1 MICSYKMTSR
11 IKAVLFDMDGV
22 LIDARDW
29 HFDALNEALG
39 LFGVEISR
47 NDHLSRFNGLS
58 TRKKL
63 EMLTADGAI
72 PQELHRVIE
81 AVKQDR
87 TLRIAAQKCF
97 PVVSHQVLI
106 TRLKA
111 LGIKV
116 GLVTNSIRKS
126 SEFMLEYAGLLK
138 FMDIVITNEDVH
150 EGKPNP
156 AGYLLAMQKLEVL
169 PDETIVVEDGEYG
182 IMAAKAAGAIVVKVN
197 EPFEVSLELILPF
210 IKELR

>member
-1 MICSYKMTSR
+1 
-11 IKAVLFDMDGV
+11 MDGV

-29 HFDALNEALG
+29 HYDALNEALRI
-39 LFGVEISR
+39 FGVEINRS
-47 NDHLSRFNGLS
+47 DHLSRFNGLS

-63 EMLTADGAI
+63 DMLTSDGLV
-72 PQELHRVIE
+72 PYELHE
-81 AVKQDR
+81 AIQSIKQDR

-97 PVVSHQVLI
+97 PIVSHQVLI
-106 TRLKA
+106 NRLKV

-138 FMDIVITNEDVH
+138 FMDVVVTNEDVL

-156 AGYLLAMQKLEVL
+156 AGYLLAMQKLQVL
-169 PDETIVVEDGEYG
+169 PSETIVIEDGEYG
-182 IMAAKAAGAIVVKVN
+182 ILAAEAAGASVIKVSD
-197 EPFEVSLELILPF
+197 PFEVSLELLLPI

>member
-1 MICSYKMTSR
+1 MTNQY
-11 IKAVLFDMDGV
+11 KAVLFDMDGV

-29 HFDALNEALG
+29 HYDALNEALRI
-39 LFGVEISR
+39 FGVEISR
-47 NDHLSRFNGLS
+47 SEHLSRFNGLS

-63 EMLTADGAI
+63 NMLSAEGVI
-72 PQELHRVIE
+72 PYELHEVIQSI
-81 AVKQDR
+81 KQDR
-87 TLRIAAQKCF
+87 TLRIAAQMCF
-97 PVVSHQVLI
+97 PIVSHQVLI

-126 SEFMLEYAGLLK
+126 TEFMLEYAGLLK
-138 FMDIVITNEDVH
+138 FMDLVVTNEDVV

-156 AGYLLAMQKLEVL
+156 AGYLLAMEKLRVL
-169 PDETIVVEDGEYG
+169 PHETIVIEDGEYG
-182 IMAAKAAGAIVVKVN
+182 ILAAEAAGAAVIRVN
-197 EPFEVSLELILPF
+197 DPFEVSLELLLPF

>member
-1 MICSYKMTSR
+1 MSNHY
-11 IKAVLFDMDGV
+11 KAVLFDMDGV

-29 HFDALNEALG
+29 HYDALNEALRI
-39 LFGVEISR
+39 FGVEISR
-47 NDHLSRFNGLS
+47 SDHLSRFNGLS

-63 EMLTADGAI
+63 DMLTSEGVI
-72 PQELHRVIE
+72 PYELHE
-81 AVKQDR
+81 AIQSIKQDR
-87 TLRIAAQKCF
+87 TLRIAAQMCF
-97 PVVSHQVLI
+97 PIVSHQVLI
-106 TRLKA
+106 SRLKA

-138 FMDIVITNEDVH
+138 FMDVVVTNEDVL

-156 AGYLLAMQKLEVL
+156 AGYLLAMQKLGVL
-169 PDETIVVEDGEYG
+169 PSETVVIEDGEYG
-182 IMAAKAAGAIVVKVN
+182 ILAAEAAGTKVIKVN
-197 EPFEVSLELILPF
+197 DPFEVSLELLLPV

>member
-1 MICSYKMTSR
+1 MSNHY
-11 IKAVLFDMDGV
+11 KAVLFDMDGV

-29 HFDALNEALG
+29 HFDALNEALEI
-39 LFGVEISR
+39 FGVEISR
-47 NDHLSRFNGLS
+47 SDHLSRFNGLS

-63 EMLTADGAI
+63 DMLTSEGLI
-72 PQELHRVIE
+72 PSELHE
-81 AVKQDR
+81 AIQSIKQDR
-87 TLRIAAQKCF
+87 TLRIAAQMCF
-97 PVVSHQVLI
+97 PIVSHQVLI

-138 FMDIVITNEDVH
+138 FLDVVITNEDVL

-156 AGYLLAMQKLEVL
+156 AGYLLAMQKLGVL
-169 PDETIVVEDGEYG
+169 PSETVVVEDGEYG
-182 IMAAKAAGAIVVKVN
+182 ILAAEAAGATVIKVN
-197 EPFEVSLELILPF
+197 DPFEVSLELLLPV

>member
-1 MICSYKMTSR
+1 MSNHY
-11 IKAVLFDMDGV
+11 KAVLFDMDGV

-29 HFDALNEALG
+29 HYDALNEALRI
-39 LFGVEISR
+39 FGVEISR
-47 NDHLSRFNGLS
+47 SDHLSRFNGLS

-63 EMLTADGAI
+63 NMLTAEGLI
-72 PQELHRVIE
+72 PYELHE
-81 AVKQDR
+81 AIQSIKQDR
-87 TLRIAAQKCF
+87 TLRIAAQMCF
-97 PVVSHQVLI
+97 PIVSHQVLI

-111 LGIKV
+111 LDIKV

-138 FMDIVITNEDVH
+138 FMDVVVTNEDVV

-156 AGYLLAMQKLEVL
+156 AGYLLAMERLGVL
-169 PDETIVVEDGEYG
+169 PSETIVIEDGEYG
-182 IMAAKAAGAIVVKVN
+182 ILAAEAAGATVIKVN
-197 EPFEVSLELILPF
+197 DPFEVSLELLLPV

>member
-1 MICSYKMTSR
+1 MSNHY
-11 IKAVLFDMDGV
+11 KAVLFDMDGV

-29 HFDALNEALG
+29 HFDALNEALKI
-39 LFGVEISR
+39 FGVEISR
-47 NDHLSRFNGLS
+47 SDHLSRFNGLS

-63 EMLTADGAI
+63 DMLTSEGVI
-72 PQELHRVIE
+72 PSELHE
-81 AVKQDR
+81 AIQSIKQDR
-87 TLRIAAQKCF
+87 TLRIAAQMCF
-97 PVVSHQVLI
+97 PIVSHQVLI

-138 FMDIVITNEDVH
+138 FMDVVITNEDVL

-156 AGYLLAMQKLEVL
+156 AGYLLAMQKLGVL
-169 PDETIVVEDGEYG
+169 PSETVVIEDGEYG
-182 IMAAKAAGAIVVKVN
+182 ILAAEAAGATVIKVN
-197 EPFEVSLELILPF
+197 DPFEVSLELLLPV

>member
-1 MICSYKMTSR
+1 MSNHY
-11 IKAVLFDMDGV
+11 KAVLFDMDGV

-29 HFDALNEALG
+29 HFDALNEALKI
-39 LFGVEISR
+39 FGVEISR
-47 NDHLSRFNGLS
+47 SDHLSRFNGLS

-63 EMLTADGAI
+63 DMLTSEGVI
-72 PQELHRVIE
+72 PSELHE
-81 AVKQDR
+81 AIQSIKQDR
-87 TLRIAAQKCF
+87 TLRIAAQMCF
-97 PVVSHQVLI
+97 PIVSHQVLI

-138 FMDIVITNEDVH
+138 FMDVVITNEDVL
-150 EGKPNP
+150 EGKPSP
-156 AGYLLAMQKLEVL
+156 AGYLLAMQKLGVL
-169 PDETIVVEDGEYG
+169 PSETVVIEDGEYG
-182 IMAAKAAGAIVVKVN
+182 ILAAEAAGATVIKVN
-197 EPFEVSLELILPF
+197 DPFEVSLELLLPV

>member
-1 MICSYKMTSR
+1 MSNHY
-11 IKAVLFDMDGV
+11 KAVLFDMDGV

-29 HFDALNEALG
+29 HYDALNEALRI
-39 LFGVEISR
+39 FGVEISR
-47 NDHLSRFNGLS
+47 SDHLSKFNGLS

-63 EMLTADGAI
+63 DMLTSEGVI
-72 PQELHRVIE
+72 PYELHE
-81 AVKQDR
+81 AIQSIKQDR
-87 TLRIAAQKCF
+87 TLRIAAQMCF
-97 PVVSHQVLI
+97 PIVSHQVLI

-138 FMDIVITNEDVH
+138 FMDVVVTNEDVL

-156 AGYLLAMQKLEVL
+156 AGYLLAMQKLGVL
-169 PDETIVVEDGEYG
+169 PSETVVIEDGEYG
-182 IMAAKAAGAIVVKVN
+182 ILAAEAAGATVIKVN
-197 EPFEVSLELILPF
+197 DPFEVSLELLLPV

>member
-1 MICSYKMTSR
+1 MSNHY
-11 IKAVLFDMDGV
+11 KAVLFDMDGV

-29 HFDALNEALG
+29 HYDALNEALRI
-39 LFGVEISR
+39 FGVEISR
-47 NDHLSRFNGLS
+47 SDHLSRFNGLS

-63 EMLTADGAI
+63 NMLTAEGVI
-72 PQELHRVIE
+72 PYELHETIQSI
-81 AVKQDR
+81 KQDR
-87 TLRIAAQKCF
+87 TLRIVAQMCF
-97 PVVSHQVLI
+97 PIVSHQVLI

-138 FMDIVITNEDVH
+138 FMDVVVTNEDVV

-156 AGYLLAMQKLEVL
+156 AGYLLAMQKLGVL
-169 PDETIVVEDGEYG
+169 PSETIVIEDGEYG
-182 IMAAKAAGAIVVKVN
+182 ILAAEAAGTTVIKVN
-197 EPFEVSLELILPF
+197 DPFDVSLELLLPV
-210 IKELR
+210 IMELR

>member
-1 MICSYKMTSR
+1 MSNQY
-11 IKAVLFDMDGV
+11 KAVLFDMDGV

-29 HFDALNEALG
+29 HYDALNEALRI
-39 LFGVEISR
+39 FGVEISR
-47 NDHLSRFNGLS
+47 SHHLSRFNGLS

-63 EMLTADGAI
+63 NMLTSDGVI
-72 PQELHRVIE
+72 PHELHE
-81 AVKQDR
+81 AIQSIKQDR
-87 TLRIAAQKCF
+87 TLRIAAQMCF
-97 PVVSHQVLI
+97 PIVSHQVLI

-138 FMDIVITNEDVH
+138 FMDVVVTNEDVL

-156 AGYLLAMQKLEVL
+156 AGYLLAMQKLQVL
-169 PDETIVVEDGEYG
+169 PSETIVIEDGEYG
-182 IMAAKAAGAIVVKVN
+182 ILAAEAAGATVIKVN
-197 EPFEVSLELILPF
+197 DPFEVSLELLLPV

>member
-1 MICSYKMTSR
+1 M
-11 IKAVLFDMDGV
+11 KAINTPKAILFDMDGV
-22 LIDARDW
+22 LIDAREW
-29 HFDALNEALG
+29 HYDALNEALRI
-39 LFGVEISR
+39 FGVEISR
-47 NDHLSRFNGLS
+47 SDHLSRFNGLS

-63 EMLTADGAI
+63 NMLTAEGVI
-72 PQELHRVIE
+72 PYELHE
-81 AVKQDR
+81 AIQSIKQDR
-87 TLRIAAQKCF
+87 TLRIAAQMCF
-97 PVVSHQVLI
+97 PIVSHQVLI

-138 FMDIVITNEDVH
+138 FMDVVVTNEDVA

-156 AGYLLAMQKLEVL
+156 AGYLLAMERLGVL
-169 PDETIVVEDGEYG
+169 PSETIVIEDGEYG
-182 IMAAKAAGAIVVKVN
+182 ILAAEAAGATVIKVN
-197 EPFEVSLELILPF
+197 DPFEVSLELLLPV

>member
-1 MICSYKMTSR
+1 MSNR

-29 HFDALNEALG
+29 HFDALNDALG
-39 LFGVEISR
+39 LFGVGISR

-63 EMLTADGAI
+63 EMLTAGGVI

-156 AGYLLAMQKLEVL
+156 AGYLLAMQKLGVL
-169 PDETIVVEDGEYG
+169 PEETIVVEDGEYG
-182 IMAAKAAGAIVVKVN
+182 IMAAKAAGANVVRVD
-197 EPFEVSLELILPF
+197 EPFEVNLELLLPF

>member
-1 MICSYKMTSR
+1 MSNQY
-11 IKAVLFDMDGV
+11 KAVLFDMDGV

-29 HFDALNEALG
+29 HYDALNEALRI
-39 LFGVEISR
+39 FGVEISR
-47 NDHLSRFNGLS
+47 SDHLSRFNGLS

-63 EMLTADGAI
+63 DMLTSEGVI
-72 PQELHRVIE
+72 PYELHE
-81 AVKQDR
+81 AIQSIKQDR
-87 TLRIAAQKCF
+87 TLRIAAQMCF
-97 PVVSHQVLI
+97 PIVSHQVLI

-138 FMDIVITNEDVH
+138 FMDVVVTNEDVL

-156 AGYLLAMQKLEVL
+156 AGYLLAMQKLGVL
-169 PDETIVVEDGEYG
+169 PSETVVIEDGEYG
-182 IMAAKAAGAIVVKVN
+182 ILAAEAAGATVIKVN
-197 EPFEVSLELILPF
+197 DPFDVSLELLLPI

>member
-1 MICSYKMTSR
+1 MKEINTP
-11 IKAVLFDMDGV
+11 KAILFDMDGV

-29 HFDALNEALG
+29 HFDALNEALRI
-39 LFGVEISR
+39 FGVEISR
-47 NDHLSRFNGLS
+47 SDHLSRFNGLS

-63 EMLTADGAI
+63 DMLTSEGVI
-72 PQELHRVIE
+72 PSELHE
-81 AVKQDR
+81 AIQSIKQDR
-87 TLRIAAQKCF
+87 TLRIAAQMCF
-97 PVVSHQVLI
+97 PIVSHQVLI

-138 FMDIVITNEDVH
+138 FMDVVITNEDVL

-156 AGYLLAMQKLEVL
+156 AGYLLAMQRLGVL
-169 PDETIVVEDGEYG
+169 PSETVVIEDGEYG
-182 IMAAKAAGAIVVKVN
+182 ILAAEAAGATVIKVN
-197 EPFEVSLELILPF
+197 DPFEVSLELLLPV